1 MLRHLSYVEE
11 IDVSYAM
18 RQDLQALIIRK
29 AIHFSFSLLLILPL
43 TPSFIEASSRIGIT
57 NPALLIYSLLT
68 FFAALV
74 NSIQIRKPNLR
85 EEMMRFLRD
94 LRKRSL
100 TKLESLA
107 RSLGTQTLLK
117 IGFEEL
123 DKLFSRAEENL
134 NTIVSR
140 LERDYEKQYGYV
152 CVTFALISILL
163 AYILF
168 NKHVVYG
175 ILALAI
181 VDSISAILTALIP
194 TPKVY
199 KHSLPSIAI
208 SFICF
213 YIPIAILSSSPIKS
227 LVVSVIVILVEIA
240 SPEDNLTLPFLT
252 SLTSYYLAIPIPFNH

>member
-1 MLRHLSYVEE
+1 MQ
-11 IDVSYAM
+11 
-18 RQDLQALIIRK
+18 QDLQALIIRK
-29 AIHFSFSLLLILPL
+29 VIHFSFSLLLILPL
-43 TPSFIEASSRIGIT
+43 TPSFIEASYKAGIT

-68 FFAALV
+68 FFVALV

-85 EEMMRFLRD
+85 EEMIRFLRD

-100 TKLESLA
+100 AKLESLTK
-107 RSLGTQTLLK
+107 SIGTQTLLR

-134 NTIVSR
+134 NIIVSR

-152 CVTFALISILL
+152 CATFALISILL

-168 NKHVVYG
+168 DKHVIYG

-181 VDSISAILTALIP
+181 VDSISAILTVLIP
-194 TPKVY
+194 TPKIY
-199 KHSLPSIAI
+199 KHSIPSVVV
-208 SFICF
+208 SFTCF
-213 YIPIAILSSSPIKS
+213 YVPITILSGSPIKS
-227 LVVSVIVILVEIA
+227 LVVSTIVILIEII

-252 SLTSYYLAIPIPFNH
+252 ALASYYLAIPIPFNH

>member
-1 MLRHLSYVEE
+1 MH
-11 IDVSYAM
+11 
-18 RQDLQALIIRK
+18 QDLQILVIRK
-29 AIHFSFSLLLILPL
+29 VIHFSFSLLLILPL

-57 NPALLIYSLLT
+57 NPTLFTYSLLT

-85 EEMMRFLRD
+85 EEMIRFLRD

-100 TKLESLA
+100 AKLESLA
-107 RSLGTQTLLK
+107 KSLGTQTLLK

-152 CVTFALISILL
+152 CITFALISILL

-168 NKHVVYG
+168 DKYVIYG

-181 VDSISAILTALIP
+181 VDSVSAIFTALIP
-194 TPKVY
+194 TPKIY
-199 KHSLPSIAI
+199 KHSVPSMII
-208 SFICF
+208 SFVCF
-213 YIPIAILSSSPIKS
+213 YIPITMFSGSPIKS
-227 LVVSVIVILVEIA
+227 LAISAIVILIETI

-252 SLTSYYLAIPIPFNH
+252 ALISYYLAMPIPLNR

>member
-1 MLRHLSYVEE
+1 MKS
-11 IDVSYAM
+11 DVTDTM
-18 RQDLQALIIRK
+18 QQDLQALIIRK

-43 TPSFIEASSRIGIT
+43 TPSFIEASSKVGIT

-74 NSIQIRKPNLR
+74 NSIQIRKPSLR
-85 EEMMRFLRD
+85 EEMIRFLRD

-100 TKLESLA
+100 AKLESLA
-107 RSLGTQTLLK
+107 KSLGTQTLLK

-140 LERDYEKQYGYV
+140 LERDYEKRYGYV
-152 CVTFALISILL
+152 CITFALISILL

-168 NKHVVYG
+168 NKYVIYG

-194 TPKVY
+194 TPKIY
-199 KHSLPSIAI
+199 KHSIPSVVV

-213 YIPIAILSSSPIKS
+213 YIPTTMLSGNPIISLAISA
-227 LVVSVIVILVEIA
+227 IVILIEII

-252 SLTSYYLAIPIPFNH
+252 ALASYYFAIPTPFNH